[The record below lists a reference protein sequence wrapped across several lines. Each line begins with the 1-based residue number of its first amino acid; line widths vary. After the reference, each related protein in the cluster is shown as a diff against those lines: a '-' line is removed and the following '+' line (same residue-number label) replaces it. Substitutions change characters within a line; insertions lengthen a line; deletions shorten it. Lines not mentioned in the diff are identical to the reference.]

1 MATSVLSSPGL
12 DSVHN
17 EEQKQ
22 ESQAFAA
29 SLISGLTVI
38 ALIVHGFHPFA
49 EDGGL
54 YLAGVKSI
62 LDPSL
67 YSSGPEFVQGH
78 LRFSLFAPS
87 VAWLV
92 RRSGMRLEAGLL
104 LIHLA
109 SIWLTLAAAWMLAS
123 RCFSSVRQRTGAVVL
138 LAVWL
143 TLPIAGTS
151 LMLMDPY
158 VTARSI
164 STPLTLLA
172 LVWALDFLHSTRWGS
187 RWNWFSLVLTVSALM
202 VAAMVHPLMAAYGF
216 GCVLALSATLPE
228 RPTSRAAAV
237 FALGAA
243 AVIVAVILQTVAQPE
258 SPDYH
263 TVAMSRYY
271 WFLSEWHWYELA
283 GAIAPLAILTM
294 FSWPE
299 RYREDNARSTL
310 AQMGLTAGTIALVVA
325 AAFARIGSATHL
337 VARLQP
343 MRIFQQIYIVM
354 ILLLGGTLARWMGK
368 RPLRWVGAFGLLAVV
383 MFFAE
388 RQTFPSSEHIE
399 MTEAGEQAANGWVQA
414 FEWIKKNTPK
424 NAVFALDA
432 DYITKPGEDAQSFR
446 AIAERSALPDYSKD
460 GGEAAITPALTEE
473 WKAGQEAQTKLSER
487 SDSDRLATLTPK
499 GVGWM
504 VLEKAATTAF
514 VCDYA
519 NATVKVCRLPNSNS
533 ADGVRLSLRIQPALQ
548 PQPLQALR

>member
-1 MATSVLSSPGL
+1 MATSVLSSPYL
-12 DSVHN
+12 DPVHN
-17 EEQKQ
+17 EEPKR
-22 ESQAFAA
+22 ENRAYAA
-29 SLISGLTVI
+29 SLITGLTVL
-38 ALIVHGFHPFA
+38 AFIVHGFHPFA

-54 YLAGVKSI
+54 YLAGVKSV

-67 YSSGPEFVQGH
+67 YSSSAEFVQGH

-92 RRSGMRLEAGLL
+92 RSSGMRLEAVLL

-123 RCFSSVRQRTGAVVL
+123 RCFSSVRQRTGAVSL

-172 LVWALDFLHSTRWGS
+172 LVWTLDFLHSARWGT
-187 RWNWFSLVLTVSALM
+187 RWNWISLLLTVLALLVSTM
-202 VAAMVHPLMAAYGF
+202 AHPLMAAYGF

-243 AVIVAVILQTVAQPE
+243 AVIVAVALQTVALPE

-263 TVAMSRYY
+263 SVAMSRYY
-271 WFLSEWHWYELA
+271 WFLSQWHWYELV
-283 GAIAPLAILTM
+283 GVVAPLAILTI

-299 RYREDNARSTL
+299 RSREGKARWAL
-310 AQMGLTAGTIALVVA
+310 ARMGLTAGTIALAVA
-325 AAFARIGSATHL
+325 AFFARVGSATHL

-343 MRIFQQIYIVM
+343 MRIFQQIYVVM

-368 RPLRWVGAFGLLAVV
+368 RPLRWAGTFGLLAVV

-446 AIAERSALPDYSKD
+446 AIAERTALPDYSKD

-487 SDSDRLATLTPK
+487 SDADRLAKLTPK
-499 GVGWM
+499 GVEWI
-504 VLEKAATTAF
+504 VLEKGATTAF

-519 NATVKVCRLPNSNS
+519 NATVKVCRLPNRNS
-533 ADGVRLSLRIQPALQ
+533 TDGVRLSLRNQPTLQ